1 MSAGLVIRPAR
12 PGEAGLVLRFV
23 LALAAYEQLEHEV
36 VADEATM
43 AAALFGPSPRVFCD
57 IAEWNGEAA
66 GFALWFYSFSTFRGA
81 HGIYLEDLFVQ
92 PQFRGLG
99 IGKALL
105 GHLARRCVAEGL
117 PRFEWQV
124 LDWNAPSIAF
134 YEAQGAR
141 RLIEWQKCRLDED
154 ALRAFA
160 AADPL
165 ADGQETLH
173 MVAPTTD
180 PETGALP

>member
-1 MSAGLVIRPAR
+1 MTVTVRAAVPADAALIHSFVAELAEYEKLSHALV
-12 PGEAGLVLRFV
+12 
-23 LALAAYEQLEHEV
+23 
-36 VADEATM
+36 ATPDDL
-43 AAALFGPSPRVFCD
+43 AAALFGPAPRVFCD

-105 GHLARRCVAEGL
+105 RHLARRCVAEGL